1 MKKNDQSFDSFIIVE
16 SENNT
21 KEKNSPKKN
30 NLKTSK
36 KIRNQILE
44 KEDENFEEDEFIEL
58 KDNYHPK
65 NKKIQNINEMLEEF
79 EEDNDEKK

>member
-1 MKKNDQSFDSFIIVE
+1 MKKNEQSFDSFIIVE
-16 SENNT
+16 SENNA
-21 KEKNSPKKN
+21 KEKNSPNKT

-65 NKKIQNINEMLEEF
+65 IKKY
-79 EEDNDEKK
+79 KT

>member
-44 KEDENFEEDEFIEL
+44 KED
-58 KDNYHPK
+58 
-65 NKKIQNINEMLEEF
+65 
-79 EEDNDEKK
+79 